1 MRKLNI
7 GTNRFTEVYVGD
19 EPDEGG
25 ACHEYNICRAESL
38 DDTEVIA
45 TNEFGFVKFQK
56 GPVKEVGVNGCYQED
71 LIAIV
76 IDRLQGFQ
84 AGEFACSENEQ
95 ALISLKKALS
105 WLNARTRA
113 RAAQGVEGT
122 NQHRS

>member
-1 MRKLNI
+1 MRTLTI
-7 GTNRFTEVYVGD
+7 GTNRFTDVDVID
-19 EPDEGG
+19 EPGEGG
-25 ACHEYNICRAESL
+25 ACYEYYISKTDAYETIL
-38 DDTEVIA
+38 G
-45 TNEFGFVKFQK
+45 EFGHIKFQK
-56 GPVKEVGVNGCYQED
+56 GPVKEVGVNGCHQED

-84 AGEFACSENEQ
+84 SGEFACGENEQ
-95 ALISLKKALS
+95 ALICLNTALS